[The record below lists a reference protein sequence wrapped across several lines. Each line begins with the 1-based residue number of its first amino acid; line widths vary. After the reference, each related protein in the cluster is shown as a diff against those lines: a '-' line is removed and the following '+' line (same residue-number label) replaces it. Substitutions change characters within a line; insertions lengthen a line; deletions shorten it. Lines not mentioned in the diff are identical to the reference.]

1 MSLTNWLPSFLKP
14 TKVTKVVKV
23 VETQIPV
30 TKIETVT
37 TEIPVEKFTIVE
49 REIPVNKLE
58 VVETQIPIE
67 KLVQVEV
74 QVPIDRIVQVE
85 KEIPVPK
92 VTEVIREIPV
102 DKVQTV
108 TKEIPVDKVH
118 TIDREIPITK
128 VEVHTTEVPI
138 TKVIEVSKEVPVDKV
153 VQVNKE
159 IPVDKVQIVEVEKPI
174 FDPKVKSTLNTINNQ
189 IENVMGLKDL
199 FKSKSNEFTE
209 QYETLSKSINHL
221 HESVEELNGVDFNN
235 KIEMLY
241 HKLDTVNEFLNKVK
255 FRNTLETTND
265 IVVRELNETKSKL
278 HVANI
283 EIDKKQER
291 INELEKSIVELE
303 SKLNGISNLHDT
315 QLLQER
321 YYQLID
327 FAFRNMDPFAKFDH
341 AEARFYWE
349 NALKKK

>member
-1 MSLTNWLPSFLKP
+1 LPSFLKP
-14 TKVTKVVKV
+14 TKVVKV

-37 TEIPVEKFTIVE
+37 TEVSVDKLTVVE
-49 REIPVNKLE
+49 REIPVDKLT
-58 VVETQIPIE
+58 VVEKEIPVD
-67 KLVQVEV
+67 KLKQVEI

-118 TIDREIPITK
+118 TVDREIPITK

-209 QYETLSKSINHL
+209 QYENLSKSIDNL
-221 HESVEELNGVDFNN
+221 HSSVEELNGVDFNT
-235 KIEMLY
+235 KIEKLY

-291 INELEKSIVELE
+291 IVELLKQIQELE
-303 SKLNGISNLHDT
+303 SKLNGID
-315 QLLQER
+315 QLQDINVLKER
-321 YYQLID
+321 YYQLVD

-349 NALKKK
+349 NVIKK